1 MFNPEIG
8 LQIFVRRAE
17 SPIYNSPMA
26 TPWGNRQTHRM
37 CALKG
42 QCTIQ
47 NQASTFVNCQLSF
60 VNCNCQFADGIGSV
74 LSFCQVN

>member
-1 MFNPEIG
+1 VMMSSPEID

-47 NQASTFVNCQLSF
+47 NQASTINNHLPLTA
-60 VNCNCQFADGIGSV
+60 NH
-74 LSFCQVN
+74 